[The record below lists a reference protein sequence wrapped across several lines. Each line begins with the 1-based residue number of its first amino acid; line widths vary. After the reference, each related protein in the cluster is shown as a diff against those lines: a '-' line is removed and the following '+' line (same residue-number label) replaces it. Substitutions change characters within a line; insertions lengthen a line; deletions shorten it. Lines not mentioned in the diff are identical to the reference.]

1 MNEEDVNTDE
11 SATCLQEIHTG
22 AEDEVVRIILY
33 IFYIMIPI
41 LHFMRVDYTLYTFIR
56 STLYVL
62 LSIYLSITLRTILST
77 YVSLH
82 LYLIYIISSQ

>member
-1 MNEEDVNTDE
+1 MDDHLFEGKYPMYDPHSDKFQSDILYYN
-11 SATCLQEIHTG
+11 
-22 AEDEVVRIILY
+22 VRIILY

-82 LYLIYIISSQ
+82 LNL

>member
-1 MNEEDVNTDE
+1 MFIYPKNSLKSNLLDTKEWGD
-11 SATCLQEIHTG
+11 
-22 AEDEVVRIILY
+22 VRIILY

>member
-1 MNEEDVNTDE
+1 MFIYPA
-11 SATCLQEIHTG
+11 SSLQSNLLDTKEWG
-22 AEDEVVRIILY
+22 DVRIILY